1 MSLGG
6 GRFSDEEVRLL
17 RGLAAV
23 ANATRVRITYSD
35 SFRKLCMRRYL
46 AGESPVKI
54 FREAGLDPEL
64 IGYKRIE
71 RSVARW
77 KTTAFD
83 TFTRAAEERRQ
94 AIKRRRERALGA
106 ALRIVAQPKIG

>member
-17 RGLAAV
+17 RGLSAV

-77 KTTAFD
+77 KKMD
-83 TFTRAAEERRQ
+83 TITRAAQERRQ
-94 AIKRRRERALGA
+94 AIKRRHERAIGA
-106 ALRIVAQPKIG
+106 ALRIVGQPEIG